1 MRKHAALGCEVDGLA
16 WVDCRECGV
25 GGIDFF
31 CGMVERE
38 SLAAVV
44 HACSTNVNRKLPHT
58 THTYYTLV
66 DLHSYAT
73 CVDI

>member
-16 WVDCRECGV
+16 WVDCRECDV
-25 GGIDFF
+25 GIDFF
-31 CGMVERE
+31 CGMVQRE

-44 HACSTNVNRKLPHT
+44 HAYSTNINRKPPHT
-58 THTYYTLV
+58 THAHTHYTLV
-66 DLHSYAT
+66 DLHAT